1 MPLFDTIAIVDWSA
15 AAHPGPRAPRAN
27 NIFIAVA
34 GGSRAAPPAYHRTRH
49 SAMAAL
55 NALADAEIAAGRRL
69 LVGVDFPLGYPV
81 GTARRI
87 AGAAHAGALHARLAD
102 LVEDG
107 ADNASNRFALA
118 ASLNGLFAGEGPF
131 WGCPAGAAHPGLGP
145 RKPPRDASHPPEL
158 RAADVAMRGAQPVWK
173 LFTTGSVGSQA
184 LLGIA
189 AIARFAARLGD
200 DCALWPFDGGFVAPE
215 AAVVVAEIYPSLI
228 DGAIRAAQG
237 AGEILDAAQVRVL
250 AHAFARLD
258 RGDALAP
265 LFAPPAGV
273 ASEALDIAAREEGWC
288 LGVERA
294 MPAGIPCAAARRAAA
309 PRLTA
314 AAEQNAA
321 EQDAAGQDAAGQD
334 AAEQGAAEQD
344 AAEQGAAGQDAAGQG
359 AAGQDAAGQ
368 DAAGQDAAEAGADT
382 PEPAAAGTLPTMPG
396 PMPSPATVALIGIN
410 EDGVA
415 GLSPA
420 ARAALMGADVILGGD
435 RHADLGAP
443 GMRLPWPGDLRA
455 TIALIAEQAGRRV
468 AVLAHG
474 DPLWFSVG
482 ARIARALGPD
492 AVAVHPNLSSFQ
504 LAAARLVWSMAD
516 VETLSCHRGAPERIL
531 PYLAPRARLLILSTG
546 AGTPARIA
554 DLLTE
559 RGWGAARLT
568 LLAALGGPHEVRID
582 AEARAFPATDLAFT
596 LLAVDCGHG
605 AGARLRP
612 GGSAWPGAAQG
623 LSQDVRAAISTDLA
637 PFRGAVLAALGQG
650 AAAVAADWAR
660 AARDARAAA
669 TPPDA
674 CRDACHDGAPEDDAD
689 TGPQD
694 GPAAMAAALAEA
706 PAVRILADPL
716 AEGACDAALL
726 GPGALARLDAALAA
740 LRRPGRLV
748 AWAPEGGG
756 DAAAILAGHRAHGG
770 RLRRIGGA
778 EMTANGWQDF
788 APILVWSLA
797 RG

>member
-87 AGAAHAGALHARLAD
+87 AGAAHARALHARLVD

-294 MPAGIPCAAARRAAA
+294 MPAGIPRAAARRAAA

-314 AAEQNAA
+314 AAEQ
-321 EQDAAGQDAAGQD
+321 G
-334 AAEQGAAEQD
+334 
-344 AAEQGAAGQDAAGQG
+344 
-359 AAGQDAAGQ
+359 
-368 DAAGQDAAEAGADT
+368 AAGQDAAEAGADT

-455 TIALIAEQAGRRV
+455 TIALIAAQAGRRV

-612 GGSAWPGAAQG
+612 CGSAWPGAAQG
-623 LSQDVRAAISTDLA
+623 LSQGVRAAISTDLA

-674 CRDACHDGAPEDDAD
+674 CRDACHDGAPEDGAD

-694 GPAAMAAALAEA
+694 GPAALAAALAEA

-778 EMTANGWQDF
+778 EMTANGWQDS
-788 APILVWSLA
+788 ASILVWSLA